1 MHVFCCGCSCAYVC
15 IVSYAAGHRKECVTE
30 MVRVQSADSPCQ
42 LWLGSK
48 LLPKVQVY
56 VRSRSSMSSHVIM
69 FLLLSCRVEGESRVS
84 RTRTRQVPLKE
95 GVCIFCCGC
104 SCVFIVVLYAAR
116 HQKEGTKRSAC
127 VTEVVRC
134 QPQLWSKL
142 LPEVQVYM
150 CVRSYQVK
158 SSCFCCFLVED
169 GSTVSFTQNSS

>member
-1 MHVFCCGCSCAYVC
+1 MSCTMKRKIPPQESVCILFFCCGCSCAYVC
-15 IVSYAAGHRKECVTE
+15 MQQGMERS
-30 MVRVQSADSPCQ
+30 VRWRWLGSSPQTPLCQ
-42 LWLGSK
+42 PWLGSK

-142 LPEVQVYM
+142 LPKVQVYM

-158 SSCFCCFLVED
+158 SSCFFCFL
-169 GSTVSFTQNSS
+169 S